1 MINAVP
7 GPHAGR
13 HPPYSVKTPVRGHDD
28 TRSITSLPRFNDTAE
43 RDIRACTFNYIII
56 YYMLDVLIYLG
67 SMLMNRND
75 LRSTLLLNEKSG
87 SIPADRLCLKY
98 DDGASATTCMTNR

>member
-1 MINAVP
+1 
-7 GPHAGR
+7 
-13 HPPYSVKTPVRGHDD
+13 
-28 TRSITSLPRFNDTAE
+28 
-43 RDIRACTFNYIII
+43 
-56 YYMLDVLIYLG
+56 
-67 SMLMNRND
+67 MNRND